1 MKRAITVVLGLGF
14 AMTIGILIWPNSTAQ
29 AQPSCKDFQAIAQ
42 AWLPTSTRLAPT
54 DTWGGPLFGFL
65 GGDLLVGVLSGNDGD
80 ETWRPHMGAGTGGA
94 YTVCVGYPTCTDSFT
109 YEVPHSVFPIP
120 PGKGGLVPYYG
131 NTAKI
136 VHGTGRFQNAS
147 GNLNVNG
154 PAFVWPD
161 SGSPFGV
168 SGRWNPAI
176 SGKVCGIQ

>member
-1 MKRAITVVLGLGF
+1 MLG
-14 AMTIGILIWPNSTAQ
+14 S
-29 AQPSCKDFQAIAQ
+29 DV
-42 AWLPTSTRLAPT
+42 
-54 DTWGGPLFGFL
+54 FL
-65 GGDLLVGVLSGNDGD
+65 GVVSGNDGD
-80 ETWRPHMGAGTGGA
+80 ETFRQHMGEGRGGA
-94 YTVCVGYPTCTDSFT
+94 YTVCVGYPACTDSFT
-109 YEVPHSVFPIP
+109 YEVPHAVFPIP
-120 PGKGGLVPYYG
+120 PGKGGIVPYYG